1 MKLRAVLFITT
12 IVVHIICTAA
22 HAETV
27 WLDGKIKDE
36 GKTVC
41 VYKSGFD
48 KVYMPA
54 DVGDYCPLTID
65 K

>member
-1 MKLRAVLFITT
+1 MKLIIVLAALTIITF
-12 IVVHIICTAA
+12 VGNSYAA
-22 HAETV
+22 KV
-27 WLDGKIKDE
+27 WLEGQVKDDE

-48 KVYMPA
+48 KIYMPA